1 MVVQRVARPDGVVWQ
16 ESDRDLARVR
26 LPGCGTAA
34 WLGVH
39 DREKSGERK
48 RGREP
53 KEPLH
58 DVRSPASM
66 GKPLP
71 LPSFSVVRERHESG
85 NGKLGFG

>member
-16 ESDRDLARVR
+16 ESHRDLARASHRDLARVR

-58 DVRSPASM
+58 DVR
-66 GKPLP
+66 
-71 LPSFSVVRERHESG
+71 
-85 NGKLGFG
+85 